1 MMTSAWARVVGLN
14 SVRVLQA
21 AGPGGEGGRVAGGAR
36 LSDLQSLMKACEQ
49 RKSRILVSDSSSRS
63 AAQAPRIHIRML
75 WDDCSWQKRACKFS
89 LE

>member
-1 MMTSAWARVVGLN
+1 MMTSAWARMVGLN

-21 AGPGGEGGRVAGGAR
+21 AGPGGRVAGGAR

-49 RKSRILVSDSSSRS
+49 RKSSILVSDSSSRS